1 MNDGAEEFAREL
13 GRVVDRLR
21 GMPLTR
27 LAASAALAFDASQRL
42 LSMAI
47 AAGDL
52 VSGDLPRIGDHGAG
66 DQLAVI
72 GHDFASLQ
80 PGAADY
86 AEATELLVELRRAL
100 P

>member
-1 MNDGAEEFAREL
+1 MDDGAAEFAREL

-21 GMPLTR
+21 GMPVTR
-27 LAASAALAFDASQRL
+27 LSGSAQLAFGACERL
-42 LSMAI
+42 LSLAI
-47 AAGDL
+47 AAGDRAPAL
-52 VSGDLPRIGDHGAG
+52 LPRIGAHAAG

-80 PGAADY
+80 PGVVAY
-86 AEATELLVELRRAL
+86 EQATDILVELRRAL

>member
-1 MNDGAEEFAREL
+1 MDDGAAEFAREL

-21 GMPLTR
+21 GMPVAR
-27 LAASAALAFDASQRL
+27 LAASAELAHGASERL
-42 LSMAI
+42 LSMAM
-47 AAGDL
+47 AAGDRVPAL
-52 VSGDLPRIGDHGAG
+52 LPRIGDHAAG

-80 PGAADY
+80 PGADAY
-86 AEATELLVELRRAL
+86 AEVTELLVELRRAL

>member
-1 MNDGAEEFAREL
+1 MDDGAAEFDREL

-21 GMPLTR
+21 TMPLTK
-27 LAASAALAFDASQRL
+27 LAASAELAFRACERL

-47 AAGDL
+47 AAGDREPIH
-52 VSGDLPRIGDHGAG
+52 LPRIGAHAAG

-72 GHDFASLQ
+72 GHDFASLE
-80 PGAADY
+80 PGVVAY
-86 AEATELLVELRRAL
+86 AQATEILVGLRRAL

>member
-1 MNDGAEEFAREL
+1 MDDGAAEFDREL

-21 GMPLTR
+21 GMPVTR
-27 LAASAALAFDASQRL
+27 LSASAELAFGACERL
-42 LSMAI
+42 LSLAI
-47 AAGDL
+47 GAGDRAPAL
-52 VSGDLPRIGDHGAG
+52 LPRLGDHAAG

-80 PGAADY
+80 PGVVAY
-86 AEATELLVELRRAL
+86 AQATDILAELRRAL

>member
-1 MNDGAEEFAREL
+1 MNDGADGFTREL

-21 GMPLTR
+21 GRPVTR
-27 LAASAALAFDASQRL
+27 LAASAALAFEASKRL

-47 AAGDL
+47 AAGDP
-52 VSGDLPRIGDHGAG
+52 VSGDLPRIGDHAAG

-80 PGAADY
+80 PSAAAY
-86 AEATELLVELRRAL
+86 VEATELLVELRRSL

>member
-1 MNDGAEEFAREL
+1 MNDGAAEFAREL

-21 GMPLTR
+21 GMPVTK
-27 LAASAALAFDASQRL
+27 LAASAELAYRASERL

-47 AAGDL
+47 AAGDRVPAL
-52 VSGDLPRIGDHGAG
+52 LPRIGDHAAG

-80 PGAADY
+80 PGAAAY
-86 AEATELLVELRRAL
+86 AEVTELLVELRRAL

>member
-1 MNDGAEEFAREL
+1 MDDGAAEFDREL

-21 GMPLTR
+21 SMPLTK
-27 LAASAALAFDASQRL
+27 LAASAELAFRACERP

-47 AAGDL
+47 ATGDRAPAL
-52 VSGDLPRIGDHGAG
+52 LPRLGDHAAG

-80 PGAADY
+80 PGVVAY
-86 AEATELLVELRRAL
+86 AQATDILAELRRAL